1 MIKNGF
7 RQVLS
12 LLKFNIATMVKFE
25 LIYKILSTLVFIPLA
40 VLLLDFSMSITGY
53 SYLTIENVGSYI
65 SNPKS
70 ILIFI
75 ILILLLTFFSMIDIS
90 AVIYIINSSKH
101 GKHITLKQVINFA
114 YENSRRVF
122 RRKNFLIALFVLL
135 ILPVVNI
142 GMASGLITYI
152 AIPEFIMDFI
162 IANRFLSIAW
172 VLLMIGIV
180 VFTVR
185 RLYCFHYFTLE
196 GCQFDEAKKRSCQ
209 LQKGH
214 WLSDFFALLILQI
227 MCFILFFVVM
237 GILIALIIF
246 FATIFDVQSVFYSI
260 ILGIISFISIVTL
273 IIYLCLTVPISF
285 SCISILYY
293 NHKNRIGEKIAT
305 IDDSKAIKKHSLKF
319 KIVTSLLV
327 ISCIGIISTFSYLV
341 FNNQLDLNIE
351 YITLT
356 EVSAH
361 RGASINYPE
370 NTMKAFEMAV
380 EQNADWIELDVQ
392 VTSDGIPVIMHDSNL
407 YRITG
412 VNKNIWEVTY
422 NDIKDL
428 DCSSWFSSEFAGERI
443 STLGEVLDFAKKE
456 HIKLN
461 IELKPTGY
469 EKDFEKIV
477 IDIINQKN
485 YKNSCV
491 VTSQEYGT
499 LERIKEYDQ
508 EIKTIYVM
516 SIALGDITELT
527 EADGFSVEASF
538 ITPRLVSMVHNSGKK
553 IFAWTVNTR
562 ENMDKM
568 IEMNVDNI
576 VTDNI
581 ALAKAAVY
589 ESRSGNLVRNYI
601 LDIIK
606 LFG

>member
-25 LIYKILSTLVFIPLA
+25 LIYKVLSTLVFIPLA
-40 VLLLDFSMSITGY
+40 VLLLDFSMNITGY
-53 SYLTIENVGSYI
+53 SYLTIENIGSYI

-70 ILIFI
+70 LLMFI

-90 AVIYIINSSKH
+90 AVIYIIDSSKH

-114 YENSRRVF
+114 YQNSRRVF
-122 RRKNFLIALFVLL
+122 RRKNFFIALFVLL
-135 ILPVVNI
+135 ILPVVNV

-162 IANRFLSIAW
+162 TANRFLSITW
-172 VLLMIGIV
+172 VLLMSGIV
-180 VFTVR
+180 IFTVR

-214 WLSDFFALLILQI
+214 WLSDFFTLLILQV

-260 ILGIISFISIVTL
+260 ILGIIAFISIVTL
-273 IIYLCLTVPISF
+273 IIYLCLMVPISF

-305 IDDSKAIKKHSLKF
+305 IDDSEVLKKHSLKF
-319 KIVTSLLV
+319 KIITGLLV
-327 ISCIGIISTFSYLV
+327 ISCVGIISTFSYLV

-392 VTSDGIPVIMHDSNL
+392 LTSDGIPVIMHDSNL

-477 IDIINQKN
+477 IDTINQKN
-485 YKNSCV
+485 FKNSCV

-499 LERIKEYDQ
+499 LQRIKEYDQ

-589 ESRSGNLVRNYI
+589 ESHSGNLVRNYI
-601 LDIIK
+601 LTIIK

>member
-214 WLSDFFALLILQI
+214 GLSDFFALLILQI

-293 NHKNRIGEKIAT
+293 NNKNRIGEKIAT

-351 YITLT
+351 YINLT

-392 VTSDGIPVIMHDSNL
+392 LTSDGIPVVMHDSNL

-428 DCSSWFSSEFAGERI
+428 DCSSWFSPEFAG
-443 STLGEVLDFAKKE
+443 
-456 HIKLN
+456 
-461 IELKPTGY
+461 
-469 EKDFEKIV
+469 
-477 IDIINQKN
+477 
-485 YKNSCV
+485 
-491 VTSQEYGT
+491 
-499 LERIKEYDQ
+499 
-508 EIKTIYVM
+508 
-516 SIALGDITELT
+516 
-527 EADGFSVEASF
+527 
-538 ITPRLVSMVHNSGKK
+538 
-553 IFAWTVNTR
+553 
-562 ENMDKM
+562 
-568 IEMNVDNI
+568 
-576 VTDNI
+576 
-581 ALAKAAVY
+581 
-589 ESRSGNLVRNYI
+589 
-601 LDIIK
+601 
-606 LFG
+606 

>member
-7 RQVLS
+7 RQVLN
-12 LLKFNIATMVKFE
+12 LLKFNITTMVKFE

-53 SYLTIENVGSYI
+53 SYLTIENIGSYI

-70 ILIFI
+70 LLMFI
-75 ILILLLTFFSMIDIS
+75 ILILILTFFSMIDIS
-90 AVIYIINSSKH
+90 AVIYIIDSSKR

-114 YENSRRVF
+114 YQNSRRVF
-122 RRKNFLIALFVLL
+122 RRKNFFIALFVLL
-135 ILPVVNI
+135 ILPVMNI

-162 IANRFLSIAW
+162 TANRFLSITW

-180 VFTVR
+180 IFTVR

-214 WLSDFFALLILQI
+214 WLSDFFTLLILQV
-227 MCFILFFVVM
+227 MCFILFFLVM

-260 ILGIISFISIVTL
+260 ILGIIAFISIVTL

-305 IDDSKAIKKHSLKF
+305 IDDLEVLKKHSLKF
-319 KIVTSLLV
+319 KIITGLLV
-327 ISCIGIISTFSYLV
+327 ISCVGIISTFSYLV

-392 VTSDGIPVIMHDSNL
+392 LTSDGIPVVMHDSNL

-443 STLGEVLDFAKKE
+443 STLGEILDFAKKE

-461 IELKPTGY
+461 IELKPTGH

-477 IDIINQKN
+477 IDTINQKN
-485 YKNSCV
+485 FKNSCV

-499 LERIKEYDQ
+499 LQRIKEYDQ

-527 EADGFSVEASF
+527 EADGFSVEASL

-562 ENMDKM
+562 ENMDNM

-601 LDIIK
+601 LTIIK

>member
-25 LIYKILSTLVFIPLA
+25 LIYKVLSTLVFIPLA

-53 SYLTIENVGSYI
+53 NYLTIENIGSYI

-70 ILIFI
+70 LLIFI

-90 AVIYIINSSKH
+90 AVIYIIDGSKH
-101 GKHITLKQVINFA
+101 GKHITLKQVINFS
-114 YENSRRVF
+114 YQNSRRVF
-122 RRKNFLIALFVLL
+122 RRKNFFIALFVLL

-162 IANRFLSIAW
+162 TANRFLSITW
-172 VLLMIGIV
+172 VLLMSGIV
-180 VFTVR
+180 IFTVR
-185 RLYCFHYFTLE
+185 RLCCFHYFTLE
-196 GCQFDEAKKRSCQ
+196 GCQFDEAKKRSCK
-209 LQKGH
+209 LQKGY
-214 WLSDFFALLILQI
+214 WLSDFFTLLILQV

-260 ILGIISFISIVTL
+260 ILGIIAFISIVTL
-273 IIYLCLTVPISF
+273 IIYLCLMVPISF

-305 IDDSKAIKKHSLKF
+305 IDDSEVLKKHSLKF
-319 KIVTSLLV
+319 KIITGLLV
-327 ISCIGIISTFSYLV
+327 ISCVGIISTFSYLV

-392 VTSDGIPVIMHDSNL
+392 LTSDGIPVIMHDSNL

-477 IDIINQKN
+477 IDTINQKN
-485 YKNSCV
+485 FKNSCV
-491 VTSQEYGT
+491 VTSQEYST
-499 LERIKEYDQ
+499 LQRIKEYDQ

-601 LDIIK
+601 LTIIK

>member
-7 RQVLS
+7 RQVLN
-12 LLKFNIATMVKFE
+12 LLKFNITTMVKFE

-53 SYLTIENVGSYI
+53 SYLTIENIGSYI

-70 ILIFI
+70 LLIFI

-90 AVIYIINSSKH
+90 AVIYIIDSSKQ

-114 YENSRRVF
+114 YQNSRRVF
-122 RRKNFLIALFVLL
+122 RRKNFFIALFVLL
-135 ILPVVNI
+135 ILPVMNI
-142 GMASGLITYI
+142 GMTSGLITYI

-162 IANRFLSIAW
+162 TANRFLSITW
-172 VLLMIGIV
+172 LLLMSGIV
-180 VFTVR
+180 IFTVR

-214 WLSDFFALLILQI
+214 WLSDFFTLLILQV

-351 YITLT
+351 YITLA

-392 VTSDGIPVIMHDSNL
+392 LTSDGIPVVMHDSNL

-477 IDIINQKN
+477 IDTINQKN
-485 YKNSCV
+485 FKNSCV
-491 VTSQEYGT
+491 VTSQEYST
-499 LERIKEYDQ
+499 LQRIKEYDQ

-601 LDIIK
+601 LTIIK

>member
-25 LIYKILSTLVFIPLA
+25 LIYKVLSTLVFIPLA

-53 SYLTIENVGSYI
+53 NYLTIENIGSYI

-70 ILIFI
+70 LLIFI

-90 AVIYIINSSKH
+90 AVIYIIDSSKQ

-114 YENSRRVF
+114 YQNSRRVF
-122 RRKNFLIALFVLL
+122 RRKNFFIALFVLL

-162 IANRFLSIAW
+162 TANRFLSITW
-172 VLLMIGIV
+172 LLLMSGIV
-180 VFTVR
+180 IFTVR

-214 WLSDFFALLILQI
+214 WLSDFFTLLILQV
-227 MCFILFFVVM
+227 MCFILFFLVM

-260 ILGIISFISIVTL
+260 ILGIIAFISIVTL

-305 IDDSKAIKKHSLKF
+305 IDDLEVLKKRSLKF
-319 KIVTSLLV
+319 KIITGLLV
-327 ISCIGIISTFSYLV
+327 ISCVGIISTFSYLV

-351 YITLT
+351 YINLT

-392 VTSDGIPVIMHDSNL
+392 LTSDGIPVVMHDSNL

-428 DCSSWFSSEFAGERI
+428 DCSSWFSPEFAGERI
-443 STLGEVLDFAKKE
+443 SILGEVLDFAKKE

-477 IDIINQKN
+477 IDTINQKN

>member
-7 RQVLS
+7 RQVLN
-12 LLKFNIATMVKFE
+12 LLKFNITTMVKFE
-25 LIYKILSTLVFIPLA
+25 LIYKMLSTLVFIPLA

-53 SYLTIENVGSYI
+53 SYLTIENIGSYI

-70 ILIFI
+70 LLIFI

-90 AVIYIINSSKH
+90 AVIYIIDSSKQ

-114 YENSRRVF
+114 YQNSRRVF
-122 RRKNFLIALFVLL
+122 RRKNFFIALFVLL

-162 IANRFLSIAW
+162 TANRFLSITW
-172 VLLMIGIV
+172 VLLMSGIV

-214 WLSDFFALLILQI
+214 WLSDFFTLLILQV
-227 MCFILFFVVM
+227 MCFILFFVVI
-237 GILIALIIF
+237 GIFIALIIF

-260 ILGIISFISIVTL
+260 ILGIIAFISIVTL

-293 NHKNRIGEKIAT
+293 NHKNRIGEKIST
-305 IDDSKAIKKHSLKF
+305 IDDSEVLKEHSLKF
-319 KIVTSLLV
+319 KLITSLLV
-327 ISCIGIISTFSYLV
+327 ISCVGIISTFSYLV

-392 VTSDGIPVIMHDSNL
+392 LTSDGVPVVMHDSNL
-407 YRITG
+407 YRISG

-461 IELKPTGY
+461 IELKPTGH
-469 EKDFEKIV
+469 ENSFEKIV
-477 IDIINQKN
+477 IDTINQKN
-485 YKNSCV
+485 FKNICV

-499 LERIKEYDQ
+499 LQRIKEYDQ

-581 ALAKAAVY
+581 TLAKAAVY

-601 LDIIK
+601 LTIIK

>member
-7 RQVLS
+7 RQVLN
-12 LLKFNIATMVKFE
+12 LLKFNITTMVKFE
-25 LIYKILSTLVFIPLA
+25 LIYKMLSTLVFIPLA

-53 SYLTIENVGSYI
+53 SYLTIENIGSYI

-70 ILIFI
+70 LLIFI

-90 AVIYIINSSKH
+90 AVIYIIDSSKQ

-114 YENSRRVF
+114 YQNSRRVF
-122 RRKNFLIALFVLL
+122 RRKNFFIALFVLL

-162 IANRFLSIAW
+162 TANRFLSITW
-172 VLLMIGIV
+172 VLLMSGIV

-214 WLSDFFALLILQI
+214 WLSDFFTLLILQV
-227 MCFILFFVVM
+227 MCFILFFVVI
-237 GILIALIIF
+237 GIFIALIIF

-260 ILGIISFISIVTL
+260 ILGIIAFISIVTL

-305 IDDSKAIKKHSLKF
+305 IDDSEVLKEHSLKF
-319 KIVTSLLV
+319 KLITSLLV
-327 ISCIGIISTFSYLV
+327 ISCVGIISTFSYLV

-392 VTSDGIPVIMHDSNL
+392 LTSDGVPVVMHDSNL

-461 IELKPTGY
+461 IELKPTGH
-469 EKDFEKIV
+469 ENSFEKIV
-477 IDIINQKN
+477 IDTINQKN
-485 YKNSCV
+485 FKNSCV

-499 LERIKEYDQ
+499 LQRIKEYDQ

-581 ALAKAAVY
+581 TLAKAAVY

-601 LDIIK
+601 LTIIK

>member
-392 VTSDGIPVIMHDSNL
+392 LTSDGIPVIMHDSNL

-477 IDIINQKN
+477 IDTINQKN
-485 YKNSCV
+485 FKNSCV
-491 VTSQEYGT
+491 VTSQEYST
-499 LERIKEYDQ
+499 LQRIKEYDQ

>member
-7 RQVLS
+7 RQVLN
-12 LLKFNIATMVKFE
+12 LLKFNITTMVKFE

-53 SYLTIENVGSYI
+53 SYLTIENIGSYI

-70 ILIFI
+70 VLIFI

-90 AVIYIINSSKH
+90 AVIYIIDSSKQ

-114 YENSRRVF
+114 YQNSRRVF
-122 RRKNFLIALFVLL
+122 RRKNFFIALFVLL

-162 IANRFLSIAW
+162 TANRFLSITW

-392 VTSDGIPVIMHDSNL
+392 LTSDGIPVIMHDSNL

-477 IDIINQKN
+477 IDTINQKN
-485 YKNSCV
+485 FKNSCV
-491 VTSQEYGT
+491 VTSQEYST
-499 LERIKEYDQ
+499 LQRIKEYDQ

-601 LDIIK
+601 LTIIK

>member
-7 RQVLS
+7 RQVLN

-25 LIYKILSTLVFIPLA
+25 LIYKVLSTLVFIPLA

-196 GCQFDEAKKRSCQ
+196 GCQFDEAKKRSCK
-209 LQKGH
+209 LQKGY
-214 WLSDFFALLILQI
+214 WLSDFFTLLILQV

-260 ILGIISFISIVTL
+260 ILGIIAFISIVTL

-305 IDDSKAIKKHSLKF
+305 IDDSEVLKKHSLKF
-319 KIVTSLLV
+319 KIITGLLV

-351 YITLT
+351 YINLT

-392 VTSDGIPVIMHDSNL
+392 LTSDGIPVVMHDSNL

-428 DCSSWFSSEFAGERI
+428 DCSSWFSPEFAGERI

-477 IDIINQKN
+477 IDTINQKN

-499 LERIKEYDQ
+499 LQRIKEYDQ

-516 SIALGDITELT
+516 SIAFGDITELT

-601 LDIIK
+601 LAIIK

>member
-7 RQVLS
+7 RQVLN
-12 LLKFNIATMVKFE
+12 LLKFNITTMVKFE

-53 SYLTIENVGSYI
+53 SYLTIENIGSYI

-70 ILIFI
+70 LLIFI

-90 AVIYIINSSKH
+90 AVIYIIDSSKQ

-114 YENSRRVF
+114 YQNSRRVF
-122 RRKNFLIALFVLL
+122 RRKNFFIALFVLL
-135 ILPVVNI
+135 ILPVMNI
-142 GMASGLITYI
+142 GMTSGLITYI

-162 IANRFLSIAW
+162 TANRFLSITW
-172 VLLMIGIV
+172 LLLMSGIV
-180 VFTVR
+180 IFTVR

-214 WLSDFFALLILQI
+214 WLSDFFTLLILQV

-305 IDDSKAIKKHSLKF
+305 IDDSEVLKKHSLKF
-319 KIVTSLLV
+319 KIITGLLV
-327 ISCIGIISTFSYLV
+327 ISCVGIISTFSYLV

-392 VTSDGIPVIMHDSNL
+392 LTSDGIPVVMHDSNL

-477 IDIINQKN
+477 IDTINQKN
-485 YKNSCV
+485 FKNSCV
-491 VTSQEYGT
+491 VTSQEYST
-499 LERIKEYDQ
+499 LQRIKEYDQ

-601 LDIIK
+601 LTIIK

>member
-214 WLSDFFALLILQI
+214 GLSDFFALLILQI

-351 YITLT
+351 YINLT

-392 VTSDGIPVIMHDSNL
+392 LTSDGIPVVMHDSNL

-428 DCSSWFSSEFAGERI
+428 DCSSWFSPEFAGERI

-477 IDIINQKN
+477 IDTINQKN

-499 LERIKEYDQ
+499 LQRIKEYDQ

-516 SIALGDITELT
+516 SIAFGDITELT

-601 LDIIK
+601 LAIIK

>member
-25 LIYKILSTLVFIPLA
+25 LIYKVLSTLVFIPLA

-53 SYLTIENVGSYI
+53 NYLTIENIGSYI

-70 ILIFI
+70 LLIFI

-90 AVIYIINSSKH
+90 AVIYIIDGSKH

-114 YENSRRVF
+114 YQNSRRVF
-122 RRKNFLIALFVLL
+122 RRKNFFIALFVLL

-162 IANRFLSIAW
+162 TANRFLSITW
-172 VLLMIGIV
+172 VLLMSGIV
-180 VFTVR
+180 IFTVR

-214 WLSDFFALLILQI
+214 WLSDFFTLLILQV

-260 ILGIISFISIVTL
+260 ILGIIAFISIVTL
-273 IIYLCLTVPISF
+273 IIYLCLMVPISF

-305 IDDSKAIKKHSLKF
+305 IDDSEVLKKHSLKF
-319 KIVTSLLV
+319 KIITGLLV
-327 ISCIGIISTFSYLV
+327 ISCVGIISTFSYLV

-392 VTSDGIPVIMHDSNL
+392 LTSDGIPVIMHDSNL

-477 IDIINQKN
+477 IDTINQKN
-485 YKNSCV
+485 FKNSCV
-491 VTSQEYGT
+491 VTSQEYST
-499 LERIKEYDQ
+499 LQRIKEYDQ

-553 IFAWTVNTR
+553 VFAWTVNTR

-601 LDIIK
+601 LTIIK

>member
-7 RQVLS
+7 RQVLN
-12 LLKFNIATMVKFE
+12 LLKFNITTMVKFE

-53 SYLTIENVGSYI
+53 SYLTIENIGSYI

-70 ILIFI
+70 LLMFI
-75 ILILLLTFFSMIDIS
+75 ILILILTFFSMIDIS
-90 AVIYIINSSKH
+90 AVIYIIDSSKQ

-114 YENSRRVF
+114 YQNSRRVF
-122 RRKNFLIALFVLL
+122 RRKNFFIALFVLL
-135 ILPVVNI
+135 ILPVMNI

-162 IANRFLSIAW
+162 TANRFLSITW

-180 VFTVR
+180 IFTVR

-214 WLSDFFALLILQI
+214 WLSDFFTLLILQV
-227 MCFILFFVVM
+227 MCFILFFLVM

-260 ILGIISFISIVTL
+260 ILGIIAFISIVTL

-305 IDDSKAIKKHSLKF
+305 IDDLEVLKKHSLKF
-319 KIVTSLLV
+319 KIITGLLV
-327 ISCIGIISTFSYLV
+327 ISCVGIISTFSYLV

-392 VTSDGIPVIMHDSNL
+392 LTSDGIPVVMHDSNL

-443 STLGEVLDFAKKE
+443 STLGEILDFAKKE

-461 IELKPTGY
+461 IELKPTGH

-477 IDIINQKN
+477 IDTINQKN
-485 YKNSCV
+485 FKNSCV
-491 VTSQEYGT
+491 VTSQEYST
-499 LERIKEYDQ
+499 FQRIKEYDQ

-601 LDIIK
+601 LTIIK

>member
-7 RQVLS
+7 RQVLN
-12 LLKFNIATMVKFE
+12 LLKFNITTMVKFE

-53 SYLTIENVGSYI
+53 SYLTIENIGSYI

-70 ILIFI
+70 LLIFI

-90 AVIYIINSSKH
+90 AVIYIIDSSKQ

-114 YENSRRVF
+114 YQNSRRVF
-122 RRKNFLIALFVLL
+122 RRKNFFIALFVLL
-135 ILPVVNI
+135 ILPVMNI

-162 IANRFLSIAW
+162 TANRFLSITW

-180 VFTVR
+180 IFTVR

-214 WLSDFFALLILQI
+214 WLSDFFTLLILQV
-227 MCFILFFVVM
+227 MCFVLFFVVM
-237 GILIALIIF
+237 GILIAFIIF

-260 ILGIISFISIVTL
+260 ILGIIAFISIVTL

-305 IDDSKAIKKHSLKF
+305 IDDSEVLKKHSLKF
-319 KIVTSLLV
+319 KIITGLLV
-327 ISCIGIISTFSYLV
+327 ISCVGIISTFSYLV

-392 VTSDGIPVIMHDSNL
+392 LTSDGIPVVMHDSNL

-477 IDIINQKN
+477 IDTINQKN
-485 YKNSCV
+485 FKNSCV
-491 VTSQEYGT
+491 VTSQEYST
-499 LERIKEYDQ
+499 LQRIKEYDQ

-601 LDIIK
+601 LTIIK

>member
-25 LIYKILSTLVFIPLA
+25 LIYKVLSTLVFIPLA
-40 VLLLDFSMSITGY
+40 VLLLDFSMNITGY
-53 SYLTIENVGSYI
+53 SYLTIENIGSYI

-70 ILIFI
+70 LLIFI

-90 AVIYIINSSKH
+90 AVIYIIDSSKH
-101 GKHITLKQVINFA
+101 CKHITLKQVINFA
-114 YENSRRVF
+114 YQNSRRVF
-122 RRKNFLIALFVLL
+122 RRKNFFIALFVLL

-162 IANRFLSIAW
+162 TANRFLSITW
-172 VLLMIGIV
+172 VLLMSGIV
-180 VFTVR
+180 IFTVR

-214 WLSDFFALLILQI
+214 WLSDFFTLLILQV

-260 ILGIISFISIVTL
+260 ILGIIAFISIVTL
-273 IIYLCLTVPISF
+273 IIYLCLMVPISF

-305 IDDSKAIKKHSLKF
+305 IDDSEVLKKHSLKF
-319 KIVTSLLV
+319 KIITGLLV
-327 ISCIGIISTFSYLV
+327 ISCVGIISTFSYLV

-392 VTSDGIPVIMHDSNL
+392 LTSDGIPVIMHDSNL

-477 IDIINQKN
+477 IDTINQKN
-485 YKNSCV
+485 FKNSCV
-491 VTSQEYGT
+491 VTSQEYST
-499 LERIKEYDQ
+499 LQRIKEYDQ

-601 LDIIK
+601 LTIIK

>member
-7 RQVLS
+7 RQVLN
-12 LLKFNIATMVKFE
+12 LLKFNITTMVKFE

-53 SYLTIENVGSYI
+53 SYLTIENIGSYI

-70 ILIFI
+70 LLMFI
-75 ILILLLTFFSMIDIS
+75 ILILILTFFSMIDIS
-90 AVIYIINSSKH
+90 AVIYIIDSSKR

-114 YENSRRVF
+114 YQNSRRVF
-122 RRKNFLIALFVLL
+122 RRKNFFIALFVLL
-135 ILPVVNI
+135 ILPVMNI

-162 IANRFLSIAW
+162 TANRFLSITW

-180 VFTVR
+180 IFTVR

-214 WLSDFFALLILQI
+214 WLSDFFTLLILQV
-227 MCFILFFVVM
+227 MCFILFFLVM

-260 ILGIISFISIVTL
+260 ILGIIAFISIVTL

-305 IDDSKAIKKHSLKF
+305 IDDLEVLKKHSLKF
-319 KIVTSLLV
+319 KIITGLLV
-327 ISCIGIISTFSYLV
+327 ISCVGIISTFSYLV

-392 VTSDGIPVIMHDSNL
+392 LTSDGIPVVMHDSNL

-443 STLGEVLDFAKKE
+443 STLGEILDFAKKE

-461 IELKPTGY
+461 IELKPTGH

-477 IDIINQKN
+477 IDTINQKN
-485 YKNSCV
+485 FKNSCV

-499 LERIKEYDQ
+499 LQRIKEYDQ

-562 ENMDKM
+562 ENMDNM

-601 LDIIK
+601 LTIIK

>member
-25 LIYKILSTLVFIPLA
+25 LIYKVLSTLVFIPLA
-40 VLLLDFSMSITGY
+40 VLLLDFSMNITGY
-53 SYLTIENVGSYI
+53 SYLTIENIGSYI

-70 ILIFI
+70 LLIFI

-90 AVIYIINSSKH
+90 AVIYIIDSSKQD
-101 GKHITLKQVINFA
+101 KHITLKQVINFA
-114 YENSRRVF
+114 YQNSRRVF
-122 RRKNFLIALFVLL
+122 RRKNFFIALFVLL

-162 IANRFLSIAW
+162 TANRFLSITW
-172 VLLMIGIV
+172 VLLMSGIV
-180 VFTVR
+180 IFTVR

-196 GCQFDEAKKRSCQ
+196 GCQFDEAKKRSCK
-209 LQKGH
+209 LQKGY
-214 WLSDFFALLILQI
+214 WLSDFFTLLILQV

-246 FATIFDVQSVFYSI
+246 FATIFDVQSVFYAI
-260 ILGIISFISIVTL
+260 ILGIIAFISIVTL

-305 IDDSKAIKKHSLKF
+305 IDDSEVLKKHSLKF
-319 KIVTSLLV
+319 KIITGLLV
-327 ISCIGIISTFSYLV
+327 ISCVGIISTFSYLV

-392 VTSDGIPVIMHDSNL
+392 LTSDGIPVIMHDSNL

-443 STLGEVLDFAKKE
+443 STLGEVLEFAKKE

-461 IELKPTGY
+461 IELKPTGH

-477 IDIINQKN
+477 IDTINQKN
-485 YKNSCV
+485 FKNSCV

-499 LERIKEYDQ
+499 LQRIKEYDQ

-527 EADGFSVEASF
+527 EADGFSVESSF

-601 LDIIK
+601 LTIIK

>member
-1 MIKNGF
+1 
-7 RQVLS
+7 
-12 LLKFNIATMVKFE
+12 
-25 LIYKILSTLVFIPLA
+25 
-40 VLLLDFSMSITGY
+40 
-53 SYLTIENVGSYI
+53 
-65 SNPKS
+65 
-70 ILIFI
+70 
-75 ILILLLTFFSMIDIS
+75 
-90 AVIYIINSSKH
+90 
-101 GKHITLKQVINFA
+101 
-114 YENSRRVF
+114 
-122 RRKNFLIALFVLL
+122 
-135 ILPVVNI
+135 
-142 GMASGLITYI
+142 
-152 AIPEFIMDFI
+152 
-162 IANRFLSIAW
+162 
-172 VLLMIGIV
+172 
-180 VFTVR
+180 
-185 RLYCFHYFTLE
+185 
-196 GCQFDEAKKRSCQ
+196 
-209 LQKGH
+209 
-214 WLSDFFALLILQI
+214 
-227 MCFILFFVVM
+227 M

-260 ILGIISFISIVTL
+260 ILGIIAFISIVTL

-305 IDDSKAIKKHSLKF
+305 IDDLEVLKKHSLKF
-319 KIVTSLLV
+319 KIITGLLV
-327 ISCIGIISTFSYLV
+327 ISCVGIISTFSYLV

-392 VTSDGIPVIMHDSNL
+392 LTSDGIPVVMHDSNL

-443 STLGEVLDFAKKE
+443 STLGEILDFAKKE

-461 IELKPTGY
+461 IELKPTGH

-477 IDIINQKN
+477 IDTINQKN
-485 YKNSCV
+485 FKNSCV

-499 LERIKEYDQ
+499 LQRIKEYDQ

-562 ENMDKM
+562 ENMDNM

-601 LDIIK
+601 LTIIK

>member
-25 LIYKILSTLVFIPLA
+25 LIYKVLSTLVFIPLA

-70 ILIFI
+70 LLIFI

-90 AVIYIINSSKH
+90 AVIYIIDSSKH

-114 YENSRRVF
+114 YQNSRRVF
-122 RRKNFLIALFVLL
+122 RCKNFFIALFVLL
-135 ILPVVNI
+135 ILPVMNI

-162 IANRFLSIAW
+162 TANRFLSITW

-180 VFTVR
+180 IFTVR

-214 WLSDFFALLILQI
+214 WLSDFFTLLILQV
-227 MCFILFFVVM
+227 MCFILFFLVM

-260 ILGIISFISIVTL
+260 ILGIIAFISIVTL

-305 IDDSKAIKKHSLKF
+305 IDDLEVLKKHSLKF
-319 KIVTSLLV
+319 KIITGLLV
-327 ISCIGIISTFSYLV
+327 ISCVGIISTFSYLV

-361 RGASINYPE
+361 RGASIDYPE

-392 VTSDGIPVIMHDSNL
+392 LTSDGIPVVMHDSNL

-461 IELKPTGY
+461 IELKPTGH

-477 IDIINQKN
+477 IDTINQKN
-485 YKNSCV
+485 FKNSCV

-499 LERIKEYDQ
+499 LQRIKEYDQ

-601 LDIIK
+601 LTIIK

>member
-162 IANRFLSIAW
+162 TANRFLSITW
-172 VLLMIGIV
+172 LLLMSGIV
-180 VFTVR
+180 IFTVR

-214 WLSDFFALLILQI
+214 WLSDFFTLLILQV
-227 MCFILFFVVM
+227 MCFILFFLVM

-260 ILGIISFISIVTL
+260 ILGIIAFISIVTL

-305 IDDSKAIKKHSLKF
+305 IDDLEVLKKHSLKF

-327 ISCIGIISTFSYLV
+327 ISCVGIISIFSYLI

-351 YITLT
+351 YITLA

-392 VTSDGIPVIMHDSNL
+392 LTSDGIPVVMHDSNL

-461 IELKPTGY
+461 IELKPTGH

-477 IDIINQKN
+477 IDTINQKN
-485 YKNSCV
+485 FKNSCV
-491 VTSQEYGT
+491 VTSQEYST
-499 LERIKEYDQ
+499 LQRIKEYDQ